1 MEDEQDQ
8 RPDAPSRRSVLRGGA
23 VAGLALPLVSACGA
37 AGSPPATHA
46 RPSAP
51 SGGGSD
57 GGSGGGS
64 GHQRHKRPK
73 PLIAAGQVPV
83 GGGKI
88 LASQQIVV
96 TQPSKGDYKAFSA
109 VCTHQ
114 QCLVTMVRQGVIICP
129 CHGSEFSIKDG
140 SVVRGP
146 ASAPLPS
153 VQVEVDHGE
162 VRPG

>member
-8 RPDAPSRRSVLRGGA
+8 RPPAPSRRSVLRGGA
-23 VAGLALPLVSACGA
+23 VAGLGLPLVAACGA
-37 AGSPPATHA
+37 SGSHGAA
-46 RPSAP
+46 NAKRAAPSTP
-51 SGGGSD
+51 SGGS
-57 GGSGGGS
+57 SGGGS
-64 GHQRHKRPK
+64 GHQSHHKGPK
-73 PLIAAGQVPV
+73 PLVRAAQVPV

-114 QCLVTMVRQGVIICP
+114 QCLVTMVQNGVIICP

-146 ASAPLPS
+146 AASPLPS